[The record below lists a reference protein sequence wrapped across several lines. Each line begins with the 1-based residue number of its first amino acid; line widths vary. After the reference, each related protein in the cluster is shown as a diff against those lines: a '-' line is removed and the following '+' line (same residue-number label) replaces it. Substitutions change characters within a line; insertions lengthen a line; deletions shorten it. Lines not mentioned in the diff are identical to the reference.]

1 MGADNGTPQ
10 HPVPPRRRGLLE
22 QTGAAFSSLWSAG
35 WSGHR
40 NFLERVG
47 GGALALTEAVGHDAL
62 LFARSVG
69 ACGGAFRKGR
79 EIVRQMFICGFM
91 SFPVVVLVAIFAGA
105 VLALQ
110 AGLTLREKAPGLEA
124 QIGAIVAASMTRE
137 MGPIMCALIL
147 AGRVGSA
154 MAAEL
159 GTMRVSE
166 EIDALHAMSIDPV
179 RFLVMPRVVAMFV
192 MAPVLTIFADY
203 IGVWGGAVVA
213 YEQVGVSYAAYFAAA
228 ENALV
233 LVDLNSSVIK
243 AMVFGTL
250 IAVVG
255 CGRGLR
261 AASSAEGVGKATKD
275 SVVASFILIIIF
287 NYLISSI
294 VRQFY

>member
-1 MGADNGTPQ
+1 MGADNSVPQ
-10 HPVPPRRRGLLE
+10 PPVPPRRRGILE
-22 QTGAAFSSLWSAG
+22 QTGAAFSMIWSAG
-35 WSGHR
+35 LTGHR
-40 NFLERVG
+40 NALARVG
-47 GGALALTEAVGHDAL
+47 AGTLALTEAVGHDAL
-62 LFARSVG
+62 LFARSIV
-69 ACGGAFRKGR
+69 ASGGALRKAR
-79 EIVRQMFICGFM
+79 EILRQMFICGVM

-110 AGLTLREKAPGLEA
+110 AGLTLRTYGIAEK
-124 QIGAIVAASMTRE
+124 IGAIVAASMTRE

-154 MAAEL
+154 MAAEI

-179 RFLVMPRVVAMFV
+179 RFLVMPRLVAMV
-192 MAPVLTIFADY
+192 IMAPVLTVFADL
-203 IGVWGGAVVA
+203 IGILGGAIVG
-213 YEQVGVSYAAYFAAA
+213 YHQVGVSYAAYFNEA
-228 ENALV
+228 ENILV
-233 LVDLNSSVIK
+233 LVDLNTSIIK

-255 CGRGLR
+255 CARGLR

-287 NYLISSI
+287 NYLITSI
-294 VRQFY
+294 VRHLY

>member
-1 MGADNGTPQ
+1 VPQ
-10 HPVPPRRRGLLE
+10 RRRTLLE

-35 WSGHR
+35 VTGHR
-40 NFLERVG
+40 NALERVG
-47 GGALALTEAVGHDAL
+47 AGALALTEAVGHDAL
-62 LFARSVG
+62 LFARSVA
-69 ACGGAFRKGR
+69 ACRGVFGKGR
-79 EIVRQMFICGFM
+79 EIVRQMFICGVM
-91 SFPVVVLVAIFAGA
+91 SFPVVLLVAIFAGA

-110 AGLTLREKAPGLEA
+110 AGLTLRPYGIAEK
-124 QIGAIVAASMTRE
+124 IGAIVAASMTRE

-166 EIDALHAMSIDPV
+166 EIDALYAMSIDPV
-179 RFLVMPRVVAMFV
+179 RFLVMPRLVAMFV
-192 MAPVLTIFADY
+192 MAPVLTVFADY

-213 YEQVGVSYAAYFAAA
+213 YHQVGVSYAAYFAEA
-228 ENALV
+228 ENVLV
-233 LVDLNSSVIK
+233 LTDLNSSVIK

-287 NYLISSI
+287 NYLITSI
-294 VRQFY
+294 VRRFY

>member
-1 MGADNGTPQ
+1 MGVDNHAPPPGAQ
-10 HPVPPRRRGLLE
+10 RPRRGILE
-22 QTGAAFSSLWSAG
+22 RTGAAFSTLWSAG
-35 WSGHR
+35 VTGHR
-40 NFLERVG
+40 NVLEQVG
-47 GGALALTEAVGHDAL
+47 AGALRLTEAIGHDAL
-62 LFARSVG
+62 LFARSVV
-69 ACGGAFRKGR
+69 ACGGAFRKRR
-79 EIVRQMFICGFM
+79 EIARQMFICGVM

-110 AGLTLREKAPGLEA
+110 AGLTLRPYGIAEK
-124 QIGAIVAASMTRE
+124 IGAIVAASMTRE

-179 RFLVMPRVVAMFV
+179 RFLVMPRLVTMFV
-192 MAPVLTIFADY
+192 MAPVLTVFADL
-203 IGVWGGAVVA
+203 IGVLGGAVVA
-213 YEQVGVSYAAYFAAA
+213 YHQVGVSYTAYFNEA
-228 ENALV
+228 ENVLV

-287 NYLISSI
+287 NYLITSI
-294 VRQFY
+294 VQHLY